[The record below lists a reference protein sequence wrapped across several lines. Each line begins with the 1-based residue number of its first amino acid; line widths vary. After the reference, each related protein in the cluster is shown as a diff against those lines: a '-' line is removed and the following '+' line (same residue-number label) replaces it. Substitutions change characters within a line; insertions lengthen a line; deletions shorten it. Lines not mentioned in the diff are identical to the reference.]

1 MCGAPLLPSTL
12 FGKTARWFERS
23 KASLLGNL
31 PCSEGC
37 SGCCIGLFP
46 VTILDR
52 QEIQRGLP
60 SLPEAQRKRIERIA
74 EEQVTALTVAAPQ
87 LRMNSFIDEW
97 ADGDIDRVIERF
109 GTWPCPALEPDGTC
123 GLYEFRPLTCRSMG
137 IPEDDGVH
145 VSGACAVQTAVPLIR
160 ISKVLREEE
169 NHLSAI
175 EAKELEVLRH
185 RQGVDG
191 EELLLPFAFFTATT
205 TDEEYH

>member
-1 MCGAPLLPSTL
+1 MPSTL
-12 FGKTARWFERS
+12 FGKTAEWFERS

-60 SLPEAQRKRIERIA
+60 SLPEEQRKRIERIA
-74 EEQVTALTVAAPQ
+74 AEQATALSVAAPQ
-87 LRMNSFIDEW
+87 LSMNHSIDEW
-97 ADGDIDRVIERF
+97 ADVDVDRIIERF

-123 GLYEFRPLTCRSMG
+123 GLYEFRPLACRSMG
-137 IPEDDGVH
+137 IPEDDGVC

-160 ISKVLREEE
+160 VSKFLREEE
-169 NHLSAI
+169 NHLSET
-175 EAKELEVLRH
+175 EANELEALRD
-185 RQGVDG
+185 RQGLDG
-191 EELLLPFAFFTATT
+191 EEILLPFAFLTATA
-205 TDEEYH
+205 TDEEYR

>member
-1 MCGAPLLPSTL
+1 MYGAPLLPSTL
-12 FGKTARWFERS
+12 FRKTTWWFERS
-23 KASLLGNL
+23 KASLLGHL

-52 QEIQRGLP
+52 QEIQQGLP
-60 SLPEAQRKRIERIA
+60 SLPDERRKRIERIA
-74 EEQVTALTVAAPQ
+74 AEQVTALTVAAPQ
-87 LRMNSFIDEW
+87 LSMNPFIDEW
-97 ADGDIDRVIERF
+97 ADVDIDRIIEKF

-137 IPEDDGVH
+137 VPEDDGVR

-175 EAKELEVLRH
+175 EAKELEVLR
-185 RQGVDG
+185 RQQGDDG
-191 EELLLPFAFFTATT
+191 EELLLPFAFLPVS
-205 TDEEYH
+205 TDAKYR